1 MADSIGDLNDDGIIN
16 ILDLTL
22 LERYIAGLSVS
33 TPLSDI
39 EFRRRAD
46 INGDGVINMLD
57 VTALEKLIAEGEGA
71 GQTVE
76 LAPGESRPVS
86 FEATP
91 HEARTYQVSVD
102 ELTGSFTAVEAP
114 QVKITGITVNPTN
127 LTTARHEY
135 ETSLGLG
142 YWGDPFT
149 INITFSNPF
158 DYDIWVKPDYAFG
171 HLTEVPL
178 EYVNGVLRGF
188 DAKKLLYFRLLL
200 STAYIEGDYSYTTD
214 WQKPWD
220 ARGQNVGSNMVLGIY
235 DPDGVPR
242 TIGAADYWLKIPPGG
257 SITTV
262 KDAHLG
268 GDLQVRAYQCVL
280 CGEIITGGIKE
291 HYESNHPGVEIT
303 CWAWG
308 GLSGCYFNDGSGE
321 AVTSVYVPA
330 EGVTGPFDLCAV
342 ALKAWSL
349 VYDPGYG
356 QQRVGSKWVTVNW
369 RPVELDPVASAVPDM
384 INITAA

>member
-22 LERYIAGLSVS
+22 LERYVAGLSVS

-57 VTALEKLIAEGEGA
+57 VTSLEKLIAESAA

-142 YWGDPFT
+142 HWGDPFT
-149 INITFSNPF
+149 ISITFSNPF
-158 DYDIWVKPDYAFG
+158 DHDVWVRPDFALG
-171 HLTEVPL
+171 KLTGEPL
-178 EYVNGVLRGF
+178 KYVGDVLQGF
-188 DAKKLLYFRLLL
+188 KAEKLLYFRLLL
-200 STAYIEGDYSYTTD
+200 DSPAIQGDYSYTTD
-214 WQKPWD
+214 WQKLYD
-220 ARGQNVGSNMVLGIY
+220 ARGQNVGSNMVFVY

-242 TIGAADYWLKIPPGG
+242 AGDERWLKIPAGG

-268 GDLQVRAYQCVL
+268 SDLQVYAWQCTL
-280 CGEIITGGIKE
+280 CGEIISGSVLT
-291 HYESNHPGVEIT
+291 HYDTYHPGVEILYYSG
-303 CWAWG
+303 WG
-308 GLSGCYFNDGSGE
+308 YSGYYFTDGSGV
-321 AVTSVYVPA
+321 AATQVYVPA
-330 EGVTGPFDLCAV
+330 EGAIGIKDVCAV
-342 ALKAWSL
+342 ALRAIYF
-349 VYDPGYG
+349 VYDPGCG
-356 QQRVGSKWVTVNW
+356 QTGW
-369 RPVELDPVASAVPDM
+369 RR
-384 INITAA
+384 